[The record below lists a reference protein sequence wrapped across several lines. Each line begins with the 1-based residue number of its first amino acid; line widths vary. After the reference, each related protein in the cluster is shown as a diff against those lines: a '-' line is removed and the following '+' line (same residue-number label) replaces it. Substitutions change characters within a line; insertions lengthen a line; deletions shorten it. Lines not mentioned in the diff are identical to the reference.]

1 MVDQEMLH
9 HGGEIALLR
18 DRYWAMPRYSRAT
31 RPGARDSIDKG
42 PPHPA
47 SSPTMGG
54 MANAQGQGQSI
65 LDRDH
70 RVLTAGVILSITA
83 VAFEGLAVTT
93 IAPAIAGE
101 LRGLGL
107 YGWIFSAYMLAQ
119 IVGTVIAGQVVDRR
133 GAALPATIAMILFG
147 AGLALA
153 ALAPT
158 MPLLVASRALQGL
171 GAGALANCVYAS
183 INLRYDDRLR
193 PSMLAVVSS
202 AYIVPSMIGPF
213 VAGVIAE
220 RFGWRTVFWIL
231 LPILI
236 ISAALTLPTFRRSG
250 APVATVATRNQIPT
264 ALQLAIGTGLLL
276 AGLGR
281 LPDLPGVVMAVVG
294 LGCALPALQRLLPA
308 GMLLARRGLPAAIL
322 TRGLF
327 VAAYFSAD
335 TYLVLALTDLRGYS
349 PSIAG
354 LAIATGSLAWTAC
367 AWLQARLDRRD
378 NGAGRAKRI
387 QLGVAMLLLGAL
399 GMALVPWWGTGAL
412 ALALTA
418 HLLAGMGIG
427 FAHPTVGAF
436 AFARAKEGESGTIS
450 AALLLADSFTPA
462 VAIGL
467 GGALI
472 AAGQIVGW
480 TPQFTI
486 GGALGFSAPLLALG
500 LFAASRLRVAESR

>member
-1 MVDQEMLH
+1 MMGELATTQKQE
-9 HGGEIALLR
+9 
-18 DRYWAMPRYSRAT
+18 
-31 RPGARDSIDKG
+31 
-42 PPHPA
+42 
-47 SSPTMGG
+47 
-54 MANAQGQGQSI
+54 QSI

-70 RVLTAGVILSITA
+70 RALTAGVILSITA

-93 IAPAIAGE
+93 IAPAIAEE

-119 IVGTVIAGQVVDRR
+119 IVGTVIAGQIVDRR
-133 GAALPATIAMILFG
+133 GPALPATVAMIIFG

-171 GAGALANCVYAS
+171 GGGALANCVYAS

-193 PSMLAVVSS
+193 PSMFAVVSS

-220 RFGWRTVFWIL
+220 QFGWRVVFWIL

-236 ISAALTLPTFRRSG
+236 VSAALTLPTFRRG
-250 APVATVATRNQIPT
+250 GMPTATAARNQIPT

-276 AGLGR
+276 AGMGR
-281 LPDLPGVVMAVVG
+281 LPGLLGAGMAAIG
-294 LGCALPALQRLLPA
+294 FGFALPALRRLLPA
-308 GMLLARRGLPAAIL
+308 GTLLARRGLPAAII

-335 TYLVLALTDLRGYS
+335 TYLVLTLTDLRGYS

-354 LAIATGSLAWTAC
+354 LVIATGSLAWTAC

-378 NGAGRAKRI
+378 NAQGRARRT
-387 QLGVAMLLLGAL
+387 QLGVTALLVGAF

-412 ALALTA
+412 ALALVA

-427 FAHPTVGAF
+427 LAHPTVSAF
-436 AFARAKEGESGTIS
+436 AFTHAKEGEAGAIS

-472 AAGQIVGW
+472 AAGQIVNW
-480 TPQFTI
+480 SPQFTI
-486 GGALGFSAPLLALG
+486 GGALAFSAPLLVLG
-500 LFAASRLRVAESR
+500 LFTASRLKVSEGR

>member
-1 MVDQEMLH
+1 
-9 HGGEIALLR
+9 
-18 DRYWAMPRYSRAT
+18 
-31 RPGARDSIDKG
+31 
-42 PPHPA
+42 
-47 SSPTMGG
+47 MGG
-54 MANAQGQGQSI
+54 LATAPEQGPGI

-133 GAALPATIAMILFG
+133 GPALPATVAMLLFG

-183 INLRYDDRLR
+183 INLRYDDQLR

-213 VAGVIAE
+213 LAGLIAE
-220 RFGWRTVFWIL
+220 RFGWRAVFWIL

-250 APVATVATRNQIPT
+250 ATAAPAARNQIPT

-281 LPDLPGVVMAVVG
+281 LPGLLGLLIAVIG
-294 LGCALPALQRLLPA
+294 LGCTLPALRRLLPA
-308 GMLLARRGLPAAIL
+308 GTLLARHGLPAAIL

-335 TYLVLALTDLRGYS
+335 TYLVLTLTDLRGYS

-367 AWLQARLDRRD
+367 AWIQARLDRRD
-378 NGAGRAKRI
+378 NGEGRARRI
-387 QLGVAMLLLGAL
+387 QLGVAALLLGAL
-399 GMALVPWWGTGAL
+399 GMALVPWWGAGAL

-427 FAHPTVGAF
+427 LAHPTVGAF
-436 AFARAKEGESGTIS
+436 AFARAKEGESGAIS

-480 TPQFTI
+480 SPQFTI

-500 LFAASRLRVAESR
+500 LFAASRLREAKVSKGGEPMG

>member
-1 MVDQEMLH
+1 
-9 HGGEIALLR
+9 
-18 DRYWAMPRYSRAT
+18 
-31 RPGARDSIDKG
+31 
-42 PPHPA
+42 
-47 SSPTMGG
+47 MGG
-54 MANAQGQGQSI
+54 LATVQEQGQSI

-133 GAALPATIAMILFG
+133 GPALPATVAMILFG

-183 INLRYDDRLR
+183 INLRYADRLR
-193 PSMLAVVSS
+193 ASMFAVVSS

-213 VAGVIAE
+213 LAALIAE
-220 RFGWRTVFWIL
+220 RFGWRAVFWIL
-231 LPILI
+231 LPILV
-236 ISAALTLPTFRRSG
+236 ISAALTLPTFRRG
-250 APVATVATRNQIPT
+250 DAPAATAAHNQIPT

-281 LPDLPGVVMAVVG
+281 LPG
-294 LGCALPALQRLLPA
+294 LLGLVIAAIGFGCALPALRRLLPA
-308 GMLLARRGLPAAIL
+308 GTLLARRGLPAAIL

-335 TYLVLALTDLRGYS
+335 TYLVLTLTDLRGYS
-349 PSIAG
+349 PSVAG

-378 NGAGRAKRI
+378 NGAGRARRI
-387 QLGVAMLLLGAL
+387 QLGVAMLLVGAL
-399 GMALVPWWGTGAL
+399 GMALVPWWGTGVL

-436 AFARAKEGESGTIS
+436 AFARAREGEAGAIS

-480 TPQFTI
+480 SPQFTI

-500 LFAASRLRVAESR
+500 LFAASRLRAVEGQ

>member
-1 MVDQEMLH
+1 M
-9 HGGEIALLR
+9 
-18 DRYWAMPRYSRAT
+18 AT
-31 RPGARDSIDKG
+31 
-42 PPHPA
+42 
-47 SSPTMGG
+47 
-54 MANAQGQGQSI
+54 AQGHGQSI

-101 LRGLGL
+101 LSGLGL

-119 IVGTVIAGQVVDRR
+119 IVGTVIAGQTVDRR
-133 GAALPATIAMILFG
+133 GPALPATIAVILFG

-171 GAGALANCVYAS
+171 GAGAIANCVYAS
-183 INLRYDDRLR
+183 INLRYDDHLR

-202 AYIVPSMIGPF
+202 AYIVPSMVGPY

-236 ISAALTLPTFRRSG
+236 VSAALTLPTFRRGG
-250 APVATVATRNQIPT
+250 ATTTTSTRNQIPT

-281 LPDLPGVVMAVVG
+281 LPDLLGVVVALIG
-294 LGCALPALQRLLPA
+294 LGGALPALRRLLPA
-308 GMLLARRGLPAAIL
+308 GTLLARRGLPAAIL

-378 NGAGRAKRI
+378 NGQGRATRI

-412 ALALTA
+412 ALALTT

-427 FAHPTVGAF
+427 LAHPTVGAF
-436 AFARAKEGESGTIS
+436 SFARVKEGESGAIS

-480 TPQFTI
+480 SPQFTI
-486 GGALGFSAPLLALG
+486 GGALGFSAPLLGLG
-500 LFAASRLRVAESR
+500 LLAAGRLRAAKGE